1 MIDLLE
7 NFSFYSLFSINFSL
21 YFFLIFV
28 FSKYKPD
35 FFGTCVSNEKTSLH
49 HDVLFRGLGIFFPFL
64 ILPIL
69 FIYKDI
75 FTNLDLFLIFIMTFI
90 GFWDDRRGLSQIF
103 KLTVLICVSFI
114 INLLGEIEGSNSLNN
129 SFDILLNTFYLVF
142 LILFFNQIDGI
153 NGLAAMTFICCL
165 ILTCFL
171 IKKFIFLVTLGPIFC
186 YLLINLR
193 GKTGIQGEAGS
204 FFMGSIIFI
213 MTKNNTLFFDKIL
226 TILFLGPVL
235 FDVIATT
242 LIRLYFKQNIF
253 LGHRNN
259 LYQKLVSN
267 IEKPSIVCCSFFLI
281 QLILGLI
288 LYELYLMS
296 SNYVIWYSIVA
307 FTEITIF
314 IIISILIQKKTILI
328 K

>member
-1 MIDLLE
+1 
-7 NFSFYSLFSINFSL
+7 
-21 YFFLIFV
+21 
-28 FSKYKPD
+28 
-35 FFGTCVSNEKTSLH
+35 
-49 HDVLFRGLGIFFPFL
+49 
-64 ILPIL
+64 
-69 FIYKDI
+69 
-75 FTNLDLFLIFIMTFI
+75 
-90 GFWDDRRGLSQIF
+90 
-103 KLTVLICVSFI
+103 
-114 INLLGEIEGSNSLNN
+114 
-129 SFDILLNTFYLVF
+129 
-142 LILFFNQIDGI
+142 
-153 NGLAAMTFICCL
+153 MTFICCL
-165 ILTCFL
+165 VLTCFL

-186 YLLINLR
+186 YLLINLK

-267 IEKPSIVCCSFFLI
+267 IEKPSIVCSSFFLI

-288 LYELYLMS
+288 LYELYFMS

-314 IIISILIQKKTILI
+314 IIISILIHKKTILI

>member
-1 MIDLLE
+1 
-7 NFSFYSLFSINFSL
+7 
-21 YFFLIFV
+21 
-28 FSKYKPD
+28 
-35 FFGTCVSNEKTSLH
+35 
-49 HDVLFRGLGIFFPFL
+49 
-64 ILPIL
+64 
-69 FIYKDI
+69 
-75 FTNLDLFLIFIMTFI
+75 MTF
-90 GFWDDRRGLSQIF
+90 
-103 KLTVLICVSFI
+103 
-114 INLLGEIEGSNSLNN
+114 N
-129 SFDILLNTFYLVF
+129 
-142 LILFFNQIDGI
+142 
-153 NGLAAMTFICCL
+153 CCL
-165 ILTCFL
+165 VLTCFL
-171 IKKFIFLVTLGPIFC
+171 IKKFIFLVILGPIFC
-186 YLLINLR
+186 YLLINLK
-193 GKTGIQGEAGS
+193 GKTGIQEGS

-267 IEKPSIVCCSFFLI
+267 IEKPSIVCSGFFLI

-288 LYELYLMS
+288 LYELYFMS

-314 IIISILIQKKTILI
+314 IIISILISKKTILI